1 MTDKT
6 TPNFYDLLS
15 ESGYSDQEIVEHS
28 MRVVC
33 SAFVKS
39 NIEETFVKANSK
51 DGIIGFAVQI
61 KPLRDKS

>member
-6 TPNFYDLLS
+6 TPNLYDLLS
-15 ESGYSDQEIVEHS
+15 EAGYSDQEIVEHS

-33 SAFVKS
+33 SAFVAS
-39 NIEETFVKANSK
+39 NIEETFVESNSK

-61 KPLRDKS
+61 KTLRDKS